1 MVAKAENKNK
11 KTAAKKAVTSK
22 PVKSHTV
29 RAKQAKDSAKKET
42 KNEKVTKKAP
52 KHRKTGLPDAAQ
64 ITYMIIIILFLAFV
78 ILKYHEII

>member
-11 KTAAKKAVTSK
+11 KTAAKKAVTTK
-22 PVKSHTV
+22 LVKSHTA
-29 RAKQAKDSAKKET
+29 RAKQAKDSVKKET
-42 KNEKVTKKAP
+42 KNEKSMDKASRP
-52 KHRKTGLPDAAQ
+52 RKTGLPDAAQ

>member
-22 PVKSHTV
+22 LVKSHTA
-29 RAKQAKDSAKKET
+29 RAKQVKASAKKET
-42 KNEKVTKKAP
+42 KNEKRTEKASRP
-52 KHRKTGLPDAAQ
+52 RKTGLPDVAQ
-64 ITYMIIIILFLAFV
+64 IIYMIIIVLFLAFV